1 MLRRPPR
8 SPRTDTLFPYTTLF
22 RSLLLIGGGPVG
34 IELAQAFRR
43 LGSRVSLIEQRHC
56 LPREDAELSGPVL
69 DTLRDEG
76 VDLREQTAV
85 VHAENTAA
93 GIVLT
98 LQAADGATERIAG
111 SHLLVAVGRRP
122 AIDGLAL
129 ERAGI
134 TTRSEEHKSELQ
146 SLMRSS

>member
-69 DTLRDEG
+69 DALRDEG

-85 VHAENTAA
+85 VHAENTAD

-98 LQAADGATERIAG
+98 LQAADG
-111 SHLLVAVGRRP
+111 
-122 AIDGLAL
+122 
-129 ERAGI
+129 
-134 TTRSEEHKSELQ
+134 RSEEHTSELQ
-146 SLMRSS
+146 SLMAHSYAVFCLKKKKQNVKT